1 MADNKQRLNPKVI
14 LKESYEEKERLR
26 QEAIAE
32 ARARQDKAAKKL
44 SKFLKEPLLRAIRER
59 AESGESCLYYDIES
73 PEPWFL
79 YLTTDHV
86 SDTVE
91 AFLEEHTED
100 VKFSD
105 VKFNKDMW
113 DTEGKRCWQI
123 CLTWY

>member
-1 MADNKQRLNPKVI
+1 MADFKQRLNPKVI
-14 LKESYEEKERLR
+14 LKESAEERERLR

-59 AESGESCLYYDIES
+59 AESGESVLYYDIES
-73 PEPWFL
+73 PEPWFQH
-79 YLTTDHV
+79 LTNDRV

-113 DTEGKRCWQI
+113 DKEGTRCWQI